1 MRLSSHQINQRGA
14 QDMQRIAQ
22 EVARTQEQIA
32 SGRRIVRASDDPV
45 GAAKIVTLRRELAAR
60 ETFIANADVI
70 ENQLAQEE
78 NILSQVIE
86 VIQRVQ
92 ELVIQAGSGALTTSD
107 RQFIA
112 AEIEARQTELTEL
125 MNARGADGKFL
136 FAGGKGDTRPF
147 VVDGRDVRYE
157 GDEAQRRLQVDTGL
171 FVPFSDSGKSL
182 FMNIPASEP
191 TFQVNA
197 HPHNEA
203 ADVAIHALRVVDAE
217 ALRDF
222 APEDLVIEFQPL
234 GAGGE
239 ANYTV
244 RRLSDNHPV
253 GQENTPF
260 TPGVPFQIE
269 GMQLSIDGRPEV
281 GDRFVVRT
289 TQSVSILETVGNVAT
304 DLKRVDQASTPE
316 AFQAMIDR
324 TIADLNSAQNGIL
337 QARSEIGARMNTVT
351 ATRDFHAEQN
361 LATEAL
367 ISKVRD
373 LDYAEAVSR
382 LSFQSFVLEAAQ
394 QSFIRISR
402 LSLFNNL

>member
-1 MRLSSHQINQRGA
+1 MRLSSQQINQRGS
-14 QDMQRIAQ
+14 QEMQRIAQ
-22 EVARTQEQIA
+22 EVSRTQEQIA
-32 SGRRIVRASDDPV
+32 SGRRVVRASDDPV

-60 ETFIANADVI
+60 EIFISNADVI
-70 ENQLAQEE
+70 ENKLAEEE
-78 NILSQVIE
+78 NILAQVIE
-86 VIQRVQ
+86 VVQRVQ

-112 AEIEARQTELTEL
+112 AEIDARRTELTEL
-125 MNARGADGKFL
+125 MNARGADGKYL
-136 FAGGKGDTRPF
+136 FAGGKGDTQPF
-147 VVDGRDVRYE
+147 VVDGRDVRYD
-157 GDEAQRRLQVDTGL
+157 GDESQRKLQVDAGL
-171 FVPFSDSGKSL
+171 FVPFSDSGKAL

-191 TFQVNA
+191 TFQVQA
-197 HPHNEA
+197 HPQNGA
-203 ADVAIHALRVVDAE
+203 KDVDIHALRVVDAE
-217 ALRDF
+217 ALAEF

-234 GAGGE
+234 GSGGE

-244 RRLSDNHPV
+244 RRLSDNHLV
-253 GQENTPF
+253 GQANTLF
-260 TPGVPFQIE
+260 SAGVPFEIE
-269 GMQLSIDGRPEV
+269 GMQLSIDGRPEA

-289 TQSVSILETVGNVAT
+289 TQTVSILEAVGNVAS

-337 QARSEIGARMNTVT
+337 QARSEIGARMNTVS

-361 LATEAL
+361 LSTEAL
-367 ISKVRD
+367 ISSVRD